1 MLVTY
6 DSEADASYVRVSEE
20 KIASTD
26 SLSDLLNVDLDA
38 AGHPV
43 GLEVL
48 KAPGAVTSADEA
60 VVTDRYPILRDA
72 FEALRRITQPA

>member
-6 DSEADASYVRVSEE
+6 DPEADASYVRVSDGSV
-20 KIASTD
+20 ASTD
-26 SLSDLLNVDLDA
+26 SLTDLLAIDLDA
-38 AGHPV
+38 AGIPV
-43 GLEVL
+43 GLELL

-60 VVTDRYPILRDA
+60 MVTDRYPALRVA